1 MELRHIDLSQL
12 TISAANM
19 RAKAKPDISNILP
32 SVRARG
38 VLVPLIVRPRA
49 CPVARQSEDEGSI
62 TDDPP
67 TSFEIVAGKRRYFA
81 AATVAEEAGEI
92 EPLPCAIMEAG
103 DDAAALEASLIENIA
118 RLDPDEVTRWES
130 FTRLVRGGRTPE
142 QIALTFGL
150 TELQVK
156 RTLALGNLLPRIRQL
171 YRRDEI
177 DRASVQHLTLA
188 SRGRQREWLALFE
201 ADPLRCPMGHS
212 LKAWLFG
219 GQTIPTKAAL
229 FDLASYDG
237 ATVSDLFGDDSY
249 FACAD
254 TFWAA
259 QNAAIEAKA
268 AEYREAGWSDVI
280 VLPAGRHFHSWE
292 HERCPKRK
300 GGKVFIAVSP
310 RGDVATHEGYVSLKE
325 ARAREKQASGET
337 PAKPIRP
344 EVSAPLQN
352 YIDLHRHAAVRAKL
366 ASAPSIALR
375 VMVAHAIAG
384 SSLWTVRVEPQRGH
398 SDAIAESVEAC
409 PSEAA
414 FDEKRRTVL
423 ALLGFDPE
431 TPTVTN
437 GYNGP
442 AGVAGLLAKL
452 LTLPDGAV
460 LDILAIVMG
469 ETIEAGSAL
478 IEPLGRALG
487 VSMAEV
493 WQPDDALL
501 DLLRD
506 REVLNAVL
514 AEVAGETVASANA
527 SATGK
532 VKRRIIRDCLAGEN
546 GRAKVEG
553 WVPIWMGFPPA
564 AYTGRGGVGT
574 LARAAQLAELTAP
587 EPQAA
592 ADEPSA
598 PELAHAA

>member
-1 MELRHIDLSQL
+1 MELRHIALGQL
-12 TISAANM
+12 TVSVTNM
-19 RAKAKPDISNILP
+19 RGKAKADIANILP

-38 VLVPLIVRPRA
+38 VLVPLIVRANGTP
-49 CPVARQSEDEGSI
+49 D
-62 TDDPP
+62 T
-67 TSFEIVAGKRRYFA
+67 FEIVAGKRRYFA
-81 AATVAEEAGEI
+81 AVTVAEEACGI
-92 EPLPCAIMEAG
+92 DPLPCAVMEAG

-130 FTRLVRGGRTPE
+130 FTRLVREGRSPE

-156 RTLALGNLLPRIRQL
+156 RTLALGNLVPRIRQL

-188 SRGRQREWLALFE
+188 SKERQREWLALFD
-201 ADPLRCPMGHS
+201 ADPLRCPMGYS

-229 FDLASYDG
+229 FDLAEYQG
-237 ATVSDLFGDDSY
+237 AIVSDLFGEDSY

-254 TFWAA
+254 TFWTA

-268 AEYREAGWSDVI
+268 AQYRDAGWSEVI
-280 VLPAGRHFHSWE
+280 VLPAGTYFHSWE

-310 RGDVATHEGYVSLKE
+310 RGDVAIHEGYVSLKE
-325 ARAREKQASGET
+325 ARQRERQAGGEA
-337 PAKPIRP
+337 PAKPVRP

-366 ASAPSIALR
+366 TSAPSIALR

-384 SSLWTVRVEPQRGH
+384 SCLWTVRVEPQRGH
-398 SDAIAESVEAC
+398 SDAIAESVETCA
-409 PSEAA
+409 SETA
-414 FDEKRRTVL
+414 FDEKRRAVL
-423 ALLGFDPE
+423 TLLGFDPE
-431 TPTVTN
+431 APTVTG
-437 GYNGP
+437 GYDGP
-442 AGVAGLLAKL
+442 ADVAGLVAKL
-452 LTLPDGAV
+452 LTLPDEAV

-469 ETIEAGSAL
+469 ETLAAGTPL
-478 IEPLGRALG
+478 IELLGRELS
-487 VSMAEV
+487 VSVAEV

-506 REVLNAVL
+506 REVLDAVL
-514 AEVAGETVASANA
+514 AEVAGQTVASANA
-527 SATGK
+527 SATAK
-532 VKRRIIRDCLAGEN
+532 VKRRIVRDCLTGEN

-553 WVPIWMGFPPA
+553 WVPKWMAFPPA

-574 LARAAQLAELTAP
+574 VSRAAQLAEMTAP
-587 EPQAA
+587 EPQADA
-592 ADEPSA
+592 EEPPA